1 MKAPLETNDERLLEQ
16 RLQTACARL
25 RIDPDD
31 IEISRT
37 LSGSRWRHRA
47 ELPAL
52 EIEGFGPDAN
62 DALTELVENLEAM
75 LLIEE
80 GTSPCHL

>member
-25 RIDPDD
+25 RIDPDV
-31 IEISRT
+31 IEIWRG

-52 EIEGFGPDAN
+52 NAEGFGPDAES
-62 DALTELVENLEAM
+62 ALAELIDNLEA
-75 LLIEE
+75 IQ
-80 GTSPCHL
+80 

>member
-16 RLQTACARL
+16 RLQTTCARL

-31 IEISRT
+31 IEIWRG

-52 EIEGFGPDAN
+52 NAEGFGPDAEG
-62 DALTELVENLEAM
+62 ALAELIDNLES
-75 LLIEE
+75 IR
-80 GTSPCHL
+80 